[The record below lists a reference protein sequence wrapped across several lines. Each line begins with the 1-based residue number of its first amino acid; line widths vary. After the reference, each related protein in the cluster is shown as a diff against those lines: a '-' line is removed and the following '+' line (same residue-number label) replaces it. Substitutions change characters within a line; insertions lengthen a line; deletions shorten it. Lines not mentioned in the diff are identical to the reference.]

1 MSPVGS
7 TRRFWETRAAL
18 LAFRLNVAAWLE
30 RLGPMLFAVTSL
42 GAVVVYALRRQRG
55 PVEWGWSGLALAA
68 LLTAIVMLWLA
79 RRRFFSSAEARV
91 LIESQLRLDTRL
103 TAASIGLVPWPDV
116 PESLPSVVQWRL
128 RGPAG
133 WFSSAAI
140 MLALAACLPVADLT
154 AIARGGEKPPA
165 LAQTEAMLEALA
177 QAKVAESAA
186 VEQMAER
193 ARELANRPAEQQYS
207 HSALEAADALRDQT
221 AAAVSALS
229 RNLEAASN
237 ALQSAE
243 NEPSSKAAAGR
254 LSAALTGLREGALP
268 ANAELLKQL
277 GADASALDKL
287 SPEQLKA
294 LANALAEASQRAKGV
309 LGANGSGAPVARPDM
324 DGKGPGS
331 RSGFGGP
338 GGKGGGESSA
348 PLALANQASDAGD
361 GKSEAF
367 SAASLANLALG
378 DKLGTT
384 SGAHEVDPTKAA
396 GPTSAGAIAA
406 PAKGGEAVWVNRLT
420 PAERAA
426 LKNFYK

>member
-1 MSPVGS
+1 M
-7 TRRFWETRAAL
+7 

-30 RLGPMLFAVTSL
+30 RFGPGLFAVTSL
-42 GAVVVYALRRQRG
+42 GAVAIYALRRQRG
-55 PVEWGWSGLALAA
+55 PVEWGWGGLAVTIF
-68 LLTAIVMLWLA
+68 LTAVIVLWLA
-79 RRRFFSSAEARV
+79 RRRFFSGDEARV
-91 LIESQLRLDTRL
+91 LLESQLRLDTRL
-103 TAASIGLVPWPDV
+103 TAASAGLVAWPPV
-116 PESLPSVVQWRL
+116 PETLPEIVRWRL
-128 RGPAG
+128 RLPAG
-133 WFSSAAI
+133 WFFAA
-140 MLALAACLPVADLT
+140 ALLLVCAAFLPVPDLT
-154 AIARGGEKPPA
+154 TIARGGEKPPA
-165 LAQTEAMLEALA
+165 LAQTEAMLDALA
-177 QAKVAESAA
+177 ETKVAESAA

-243 NEPSSKAAAGR
+243 NDALSKEAAGR
-254 LSAALTGLREGALP
+254 LSAALTGLRDGALP
-268 ANAELLKQL
+268 ANSELMKQL
-277 GADASALDKL
+277 AGAESALNKL
-287 SPEQLKA
+287 SPEQRKA
-294 LANALAEASQRAKGV
+294 LGDALRDASQRAKGV
-309 LGANGSGAPVARPDM
+309 AGAKGSGAPVARPDL
-324 DGKGPGS
+324 DNPGGPNS
-331 RSGFGGP
+331 VGGP
-338 GGKGGGESSA
+338 GGKGGGEASA

-361 GKSEAF
+361 GKSEAL

-384 SGAHEVDPTKAA
+384 SGAHEVDPDKTS

-426 LKNFYK
+426 LKDFYK

>member
-1 MSPVGS
+1 M
-7 TRRFWETRAAL
+7 

-30 RLGPMLFAVTSL
+30 SLGPVVFAVTSL
-42 GAVVVYALRRQRG
+42 GAVTIYALRRQRG
-55 PVEWGWSGLALAA
+55 PVEWGWNGLAIAMLLAA
-68 LLTAIVMLWLA
+68 GIVLWLA
-79 RRRFFSSAEARV
+79 RRRFFSGDEARV
-91 LIESQLRLDTRL
+91 LIESRLRLDTRL
-103 TAASIGLVPWPDV
+103 TAAANGLVPWPAA
-116 PESLPSVVQWRL
+116 PATLPAVVQWRL
-128 RGPAG
+128 RVPAG
-133 WFSSAAI
+133 WFSAAALLLLFSAY
-140 MLALAACLPVADLT
+140 LPVPDLST
-154 AIARGGEKPPA
+154 IARGGEKPPA

-177 QAKVAESAA
+177 ETKVAESAA
-186 VEQMAER
+186 VEEMAER

-243 NEPSSKAAAGR
+243 NEASSKEAAGR

-268 ANAELLKQL
+268 ANSELMKQL
-277 GADASALDKL
+277 AAAENALNKLTPEQRKALGDALADAS
-287 SPEQLKA
+287 
-294 LANALAEASQRAKGV
+294 RRTKGV
-309 LGANGSGAPVARPDM
+309 GGAKGSGAPVARPDV
-324 DGKGPGS
+324 DGNGVPMPM
-331 RSGFGGP
+331 GGP
-338 GGKGGGESSA
+338 GGKGGGDQSA

-361 GKSEAF
+361 GKSEAL

-384 SGAHEVDPTKAA
+384 SGAHEVDPTKTA

-426 LKNFYK
+426 LKDFYK

>member
-1 MSPVGS
+1 M
-7 TRRFWETRAAL
+7 

-30 RLGPMLFAVTSL
+30 RLGPALFGVTSL
-42 GAVVVYALRRQRG
+42 GAVAIYALRRQRG
-55 PVEWGWSGLALAA
+55 PVEWGWGGLTVAMLLAA
-68 LLTAIVMLWLA
+68 VVILWLV
-79 RRRFFSSAEARV
+79 RRRFFSGAEARV

-103 TAASIGLVPWPDV
+103 TAASAGLVPWPTV
-116 PESLPSVVQWRL
+116 PEKLPTVVQWQL
-128 RGPAG
+128 RVPVA
-133 WFSSAAI
+133 WFSSAV
-140 MLALAACLPVADLT
+140 LLLLLAAYVPVPELSVINRA
-154 AIARGGEKPPA
+154 GEKPPA
-165 LAQTEAMLEALA
+165 LGQAEAMLAALA
-177 QAKVAESAA
+177 EAKVADAAA
-186 VEQMAER
+186 VEQIAER

-229 RNLEAASN
+229 RNLEAAAN
-237 ALQSAE
+237 ALAE
-243 NEPSSKAAAGR
+243 NEPSSQAAAGR
-254 LSAALTGLREGALP
+254 LSAALTGLREGSLP

-277 GADASALDKL
+277 AADATALDKL

-294 LANALAEASQRAKGV
+294 LGEALAEASQRAKGV
-309 LGANGSGAPVARPDM
+309 LGATGTGAPVARPGTEGGDA
-324 DGKGPGS
+324 S
-331 RSGFGGP
+331 SFGGP

-361 GKSEAF
+361 GKSEAL

-384 SGAHEVDPTKAA
+384 TGAHEVDPSKAA
-396 GPTSAGAIAA
+396 RPTSAGAIAA

-426 LKNFYK
+426 LKDFYK